1 MSTNGDNGHSGNG
14 HGHTTEVPDVSYIK
28 NVDVTHELSDV
39 NINAILKFAI
49 GLGILTIVTLGL
61 MFALFKLLNSQAA
74 KRDQQTAAG
83 PMAMSEQEALPPAPR
98 LQAARGFGV
107 QLENG
112 QAVNL
117 ELKPP
122 QAEYRVLREQW
133 ERVLQTGKASE
144 TDTAALPINE
154 AMNKVLESGLP
165 ARQQAGS
172 DWQDLGINM
181 PTAASS
187 GRTTVKRTE

>member
-1 MSTNGDNGHSGNG
+1 MSTNGDNGHSGNE
-14 HGHTTEVPDVSYIK
+14 HGHATEVPDVSYIK

-39 NINAILKFAI
+39 NTNAILKFAI

-61 MFALFKLLNSQAA
+61 MFALFKFLNSQAA

-172 DWQDLGINM
+172 DWKDFGINM